1 MAVRRETTLFR
12 GRVAERRRVRRRFW
26 RGLEN
31 KTRKEERDAQCE
43 CGLFES
49 QPKPRR

>member
-31 KTRKEERDAQCE
+31 KTRKEERDPQCE